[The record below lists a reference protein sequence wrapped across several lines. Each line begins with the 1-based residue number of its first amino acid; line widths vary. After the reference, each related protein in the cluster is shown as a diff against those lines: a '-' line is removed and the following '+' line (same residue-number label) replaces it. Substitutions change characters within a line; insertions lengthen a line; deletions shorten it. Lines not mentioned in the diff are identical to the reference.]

1 MPKYLFV
8 LFLSLYFSFFAKAQ
22 TTTFI
27 EHRVRWM
34 ENIYTISR
42 KYNIDPNAILVYNRI
57 SANDVRRGVT
67 LRIPVGLQDD
77 RIINQPVVTG
87 IEDPVISPK
96 LEAFINCSEY
106 RPSPEITHR
115 ASLILPFDL
124 SSASPNNQ
132 YLEFYSGL
140 LLALRDL
147 KDEGMSIRLS
157 SFDSK
162 SYSYL
167 PALVQSGALREE
179 ELVIGPVFQ
188 YDVLEMLN
196 YTYGQNIKIISPLF
210 QETESA
216 AYTNENFF
224 QVNTPLY
231 WQQYNLIQHLLNNR
245 GVVWLFMEEGEGDME
260 LVNITIDIL
269 RKNGIIYREF
279 RHKVAKDRDIS
290 GELSQ
295 LLTQGE
301 NNQVIVASRDEAF
314 VSDILRN
321 LYFVH
326 SRRNC
331 PVTLY
336 GNAWWPNFESVD
348 IDHYHSMNLH
358 LSVAQYVDY
367 QKPEVKRF
375 LSQYRSM
382 YHAEPSRF
390 AFQGYDVGY
399 YFLYALY
406 TKGPYFEH
414 CIELGYNSVQPLQSN
429 FRFQKVSPEG
439 GYINTDTRVIR
450 YLPDYRIEVLH

>member
-42 KYNIDPNAILVYNRI
+42 KYHIDPNAILAYNRL
-57 SANDVRRGVT
+57 SANEVRRGVI
-67 LRIPVGLQDD
+67 LRIPIGNQED
-77 RIINQPVVTG
+77 INNNQSIVTE
-87 IEDPVISPK
+87 IEDPANAPNLAS
-96 LEAFINCSEY
+96 LINCYEY
-106 RPSPEITHR
+106 RPSSGTTHR

-124 SSASPNNQ
+124 SSAQPNNQ
-132 YLEFYSGL
+132 YLEFYAGL

-147 KDEGMSIRLS
+147 KDEGMSIRFS

-167 PALVQSGALREE
+167 PALVQSGALRDE
-179 ELVIGPVFQ
+179 ELIIGPVFQ
-188 YDVLEMLN
+188 NDVLEMLN

-216 AYTNENFF
+216 ATTNENFF

-231 WQQYNLIQHLLNNR
+231 WQQYNLIQHLQKNR
-245 GVVWLFMEEGEGDME
+245 GVVWLFMEEGGVDQE
-260 LVNITIDIL
+260 LVNLTIDIL
-269 RKNGIIYREF
+269 RKSGIIYREF

-295 LLTQGE
+295 LLVQGE

-326 SRRNC
+326 SKRNC

-348 IDHYHSMNLH
+348 IDHYHNMTLH

-382 YHAEPSRF
+382 YRAEPSRF

-399 YFLYALY
+399 
-406 TKGPYFEH
+406 
-414 CIELGYNSVQPLQSN
+414 
-429 FRFQKVSPEG
+429 
-439 GYINTDTRVIR
+439 
-450 YLPDYRIEVLH
+450 